1 MTGSGEV
8 ACRVLMHVSGD
19 EGYYEEMSGLNR
31 AWVQKFFHE
40 QIYDTYCGLI
50 VGVVMRIDFRVGCS

>member
-1 MTGSGEV
+1 
-8 ACRVLMHVSGD
+8 MHVSGD